1 LSGDGVEL
9 WRTSRG
15 GGRAFLPTGRA
26 SRPRRGPA
34 VRLGLAAAAWALASA
49 LTLPAAGGAE
59 EAPPAPPGASPEE
72 LEQLRALGYVDFAAE
87 AAPAARS
94 GVVKHEPERSSPGYG
109 LYASRP
115 LRRAELIDAQGR
127 AVRVWQGAGPG
138 HWSHVLLLPDGDLLV
153 VGSGSEKPEGGRIDD
168 EARFLER
175 RSWDD
180 AVRWRLSLPAHH
192 DVSLAPDGRFTVLV
206 SEDRVVPEID
216 TEAEVRD
223 EGIAFVTPDGA
234 LQERKL
240 LVPMLL
246 ARPDVFRILPV
257 KKRPLGDRRLMDL
270 LHANSIEWMRRPE
283 LAARHPLYA
292 PGNVL
297 VSMRNQDAI
306 AVFDWARG
314 EVVWSWGQGEIRGPH
329 CASVLE
335 NGNVLLFDNRLGE
348 GWSRVVELDPVARRI
363 VWQWRA
369 PNPTDF
375 YTASRGSA
383 QRLPN
388 GNTLVAESDRG
399 HAFEVTPD
407 GDVVWDWWNP
417 HRDAAG
423 RPATIIRM
431 TRHPTLLFSKGTE
444 RSVQ

>member
-1 LSGDGVEL
+1 
-9 WRTSRG
+9 
-15 GGRAFLPTGRA
+15 
-26 SRPRRGPA
+26 
-34 VRLGLAAAAWALASA
+34 
-49 LTLPAAGGAE
+49 
-59 EAPPAPPGASPEE
+59 
-72 LEQLRALGYVDFAAE
+72 
-87 AAPAARS
+87 
-94 GVVKHEPERSSPGYG
+94 
-109 LYASRP
+109 
-115 LRRAELIDAQGR
+115 
-127 AVRVWQGAGPG
+127 
-138 HWSHVLLLPDGDLLV
+138 
-153 VGSGSEKPEGGRIDD
+153 
-168 EARFLER
+168 
-175 RSWDD
+175 
-180 AVRWRLSLPAHH
+180 
-192 DVSLAPDGRFTVLV
+192 
-206 SEDRVVPEID
+206 
-216 TEAEVRD
+216 
-223 EGIAFVTPDGA
+223 
-234 LQERKL
+234 
-240 LVPMLL
+240 
-246 ARPDVFRILPV
+246 
-257 KKRPLGDRRLMDL
+257 
-270 LHANSIEWMRRPE
+270 
-283 LAARHPLYA
+283 
-292 PGNVL
+292 
-297 VSMRNQDAI
+297 MRNQDAI

-369 PNPTDF
+369 PNPTDL